1 MKDAAK
7 NLYRWIDE
15 RVGLGSLVA
24 FMGKKY
30 VPVHRGSVWYYF
42 GGVTLFLFIIQ
53 VVTGILLLL
62 YYKGSEQLAFESIQF
77 IMSKV
82 QFGWLIRSIHSW
94 AANLFILSAF
104 VHMFSVYFERSY
116 RKPREIT
123 WLTGVL
129 MLFLGFG
136 FGFSGYLLPWN
147 ELAFFA
153 TKVGTDIVGVVPL
166 IGEPLM
172 LLLRG
177 GEEVTGATLS
187 RFFGFHVAV
196 FPGLFT
202 VLLGIH
208 LLLVQRQG
216 MSEPPGAE
224 FSSETRTMPFF
235 PNFMLRDVLLW
246 LLVLNLLAI
255 LAVFFP
261 WELGVKADPFAPA
274 PAGIKPEWYF
284 LFMFQTLKYIPAR
297 LWIIDGEIAGILL
310 FGIAGLLWLLV
321 PFLDRKS
328 DTGKRNRLL
337 TYAGI
342 AVIIYVLILT
352 ILGCV
357 RRIAAAL
364 SGLSRV
370 RPVPR
375 MSRGPGRP
383 TVDRVQ
389 A

>member
-1 MKDAAK
+1 MKALTQR
-7 NLYRWIDE
+7 LYYWIDE
-15 RVGLGSLVA
+15 RVELKGLVE

-42 GGVTLFLFIIQ
+42 GGVSLFLFIIQ

-104 VHMFSVYFERSY
+104 IHMFSVFFERAY
-116 RKPREIT
+116 RKPRELT
-123 WLTGVL
+123 WLTGMF

-153 TKVGTDIVGVVPL
+153 TKVGTDIAGVLPV
-166 IGEPLM
+166 IGKPIM
-172 LLLRG
+172 IFLRG

-196 FPGLFT
+196 FPGIFT

-216 MSEPPGAE
+216 MSEPLG
-224 FSSETRTMPFF
+224 SENAIGRTMPFF
-235 PNFMLRDVLLW
+235 PNFLLRDLLLW

-261 WELGVKADPFAPA
+261 WELGKKADPFAPA

-284 LFMFQTLKYIPAR
+284 LFMFQTLKYIPAK
-297 LWIIDGEIAGILL
+297 LWFIDGEVFGILV
-310 FGIAGLLWLLV
+310 FGIAGVLWVLV
-321 PFLDRKS
+321 PFLDRNS
-328 DTGKRNRLL
+328 LHGVRNRNL
-337 TYAGI
+337 TYIGI
-342 AVIIYVLILT
+342 GIVGYIIVLT
-352 ILGCV
+352 IFGWL
-357 RRIAAAL
+357 L
-364 SGLSRV
+364 
-370 RPVPR
+370 
-375 MSRGPGRP
+375 
-383 TVDRVQ
+383 
-389 A
+389 